1 MRDKPGNTDLVIA
14 NGTVVVM
21 DEADTIIENGMVS
34 VSGDRITAL
43 GQGSGGD
50 LKSQAKVIDAN
61 GGIIM
66 PGLINTH
73 NHAAMTC
80 FRGLADDM
88 ELMTWLNDYIFP
100 AEAGLTRD
108 RVYTGALLAC
118 AEMMLSGTTCFSDMY
133 LFEQEVARAAC
144 DAGMRAVVGEVLYDF
159 DSPNYGPIEKG
170 FDYTLDLIE
179 RWQNHPLITIAVEP
193 HSPYLCAPD
202 LLRRAADISQN
213 YNIPM
218 IMHVAETAGE
228 VKQIQNTYHKSPVA
242 HLADIGV
249 LWPGFLA
256 CHCVAVSDADIQ
268 LLKGHNVKVSH
279 NPESNMKLASGVAPV
294 PAMQA
299 AGICVGL
306 GTDGPASNNNLDMFM
321 EMDAAAKIHKV
332 NLMDPTVMDAQTV
345 LRMATIDAARSLGL
359 DGQTGS
365 LEPGKK
371 ADIIVIDTKKP
382 HLTPMYNIYSQLVY
396 AAGGNDV
403 RHVIIN
409 GMHAVKDRKLLSF
422 NVDETMDKMS
432 QIAVD
437 IQKTHNWSGQRAN

>member
-1 MRDKPGNTDLVIA
+1 
-14 NGTVVVM
+14 
-21 DEADTIIENGMVS
+21 
-34 VSGDRITAL
+34 
-43 GQGSGGD
+43 
-50 LKSQAKVIDAN
+50 
-61 GGIIM
+61 
-66 PGLINTH
+66 
-73 NHAAMTC
+73 
-80 FRGLADDM
+80 
-88 ELMTWLNDYIFP
+88 
-100 AEAGLTRD
+100 
-108 RVYTGALLAC
+108 
-118 AEMMLSGTTCFSDMY
+118 
-133 LFEQEVARAAC
+133 
-144 DAGMRAVVGEVLYDF
+144 
-159 DSPNYGPIEKG
+159 
-170 FDYTLDLIE
+170 
-179 RWQNHPLITIAVEP
+179 
-193 HSPYLCAPD
+193 
-202 LLRRAADISQN
+202 
-213 YNIPM
+213 M

-228 VKQIQNTYHKSPVA
+228 VKQIQKTYYKTPVA

-268 LLKGHNVKVSH
+268 LLKAHNVKVSH

-306 GTDGPASNNNLDMFM
+306 GTDGPTSNNNLDMFM

-345 LRMATIDAARSLGL
+345 MRMATIDAARSLGL
-359 DGQTGS
+359 DGKTGS

-409 GMHAVKDRKLLSF
+409 GVQVVKDRSLLSF
-422 NVDETMDKMS
+422 NVDETMDQMR

-437 IQKTHNWSGQRAN
+437 IRKIHNWSSRPAN